1 MLFSHDSLGFL
12 HFYGIYWLSY
22 YDNGINMSYHLSSV
36 LWFGFYVFNFV
47 ISWKKNKQKSAL
59 KHQLKS
65 DSQLYK
71 SIQLNGQYSVSII
84 HMHDKL
90 YIIIAWVTNLF
101 FITRQTHDIQDLYFW
116 INSMHNYTHLGR
128 NIHQY
133 NYDSIRH
140 CNLTG
145 QY

>member
-22 YDNGINMSYHLSSV
+22 YDNGIITCLTIWAVFFGLDFMSLILS
-36 LWFGFYVFNFV
+36 LAE
-47 ISWKKNKQKSAL
+47 KNKQKSAL

-90 YIIIAWVTNLF
+90 YIIIARVTNLF
-101 FITRQTHDIQDLYFW
+101 FITKQTHDFQDLYFW

-133 NYDSIRH
+133 NYDSIWH
-140 CNLTG
+140 CNPTG

>member
-36 LWFGFYVFNFV
+36 LWFRFYVFNFV
-47 ISWKKNKQKSAL
+47 ISWKKKSAL
-59 KHQLKS
+59 KHKLKS

-90 YIIIAWVTNLF
+90 YIIIARVTNLF
-101 FITRQTHDIQDLYFW
+101 FHHKTNPWFPGPLLLNKFNAQLHP
-116 INSMHNYTHLGR
+116 SGENYSQ
-128 NIHQY
+128 I
-133 NYDSIRH
+133 
-140 CNLTG
+140 
-145 QY
+145 

>member
-47 ISWKKNKQKSAL
+47 ISWKKNKQKLAL

-101 FITRQTHDIQDLYFW
+101 FHHKTNPWYPGPLLLNKFNAQLHPSGEKYSPI
-116 INSMHNYTHLGR
+116 
-128 NIHQY
+128 
-133 NYDSIRH
+133 
-140 CNLTG
+140 
-145 QY
+145 

>member
-22 YDNGINMSYHLSSV
+22 YDNGIITCLTIWAVFFGLDFMSLILS
-36 LWFGFYVFNFV
+36 LAE
-47 ISWKKNKQKSAL
+47 KKKKKKSAF

-90 YIIIAWVTNLF
+90 YIIIARVTNLF
-101 FITRQTHDIQDLYFW
+101 FHHKTNPWFPGPLLLNKFNAQLHPSGEKYSPI
-116 INSMHNYTHLGR
+116 
-128 NIHQY
+128 
-133 NYDSIRH
+133 
-140 CNLTG
+140 
-145 QY
+145 